1 MKNTKFPLIALAIT
15 FFLSTGVTGVS
26 ARAEVPEGLRKND
39 AATSG
44 LRPVDPAEIRKDM
57 EIEVEYEGGEEQPG
71 FAPTV
76 MALPDQVEPAM
87 MREGM
92 PARVESQLPLQ
103 VQERVNQRNQEREQR
118 EEQLRE
124 MNRSQRAEERMS
136 DVAKSV
142 QELLAS
148 SERQGGIGQDIRDIA
163 QEHQSNQEKLDQDLV
178 DVNSRVGLTKF
189 LWGANKASLNSVEAE
204 ASQIDARITR
214 LKALQDTVIDDSDA
228 EILSNLIEDLEG
240 QRNDLLETV
249 EAEGSNQGVFGWMRR
264 LFGQR

>member
-15 FFLSTGVTGVS
+15 LLLLAGVTSVS
-26 ARAEVPEGLRKND
+26 ARAELPEGFRKTD

-44 LRPVDPAEIRKDM
+44 LRPVDPDEVNETM
-57 EIEVEYEGGEEQPG
+57 EIEVEYEGGEGQQG
-71 FAPTV
+71 FVPAV
-76 MALPDQVEPAM
+76 MELPERDDSVM
-87 MREGM
+87 MRAGN

-103 VQERVNQRNQEREQR
+103 VQERINERSQEREQR
-118 EEQLRE
+118 ETQLRE
-124 MNRSQRAEERMS
+124 MSRSQRAEERMS

-163 QEHQSNQEKLDQDLV
+163 QEHQSNQEKLDQDLA
-178 DVNSRVGLTKF
+178 DVNSRGGLTKF
-189 LWGANKASLNSVEAE
+189 LWGANKAALSSVEDE

-214 LKALQDTVIDDSDA
+214 LKALQGTVVDEADA
-228 EILSNLIEDLEG
+228 EILANLIEDLEG

-249 EAEGSNQGVFGWMRR
+249 EAEGSNQGVLGWMRR